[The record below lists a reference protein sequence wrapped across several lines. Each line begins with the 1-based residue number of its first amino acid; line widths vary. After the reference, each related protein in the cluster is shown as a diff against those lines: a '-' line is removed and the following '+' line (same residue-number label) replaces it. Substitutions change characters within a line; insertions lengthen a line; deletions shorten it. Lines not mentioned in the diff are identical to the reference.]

1 MMQFMSGILLAT
13 ERSECCRRRFVHNET
28 DSWEI
33 TSDIPIE
40 RVPHV
45 AIMNRR
51 LPGRLG
57 SFIYPHDAVFTLKGA
72 SKTTHADFDVV
83 IVRERSKRASTGHL
97 NHISVSEQDLNEDV
111 GCPSD
116 EEDDESETDDDEVD
130 EQCGEGEEGAQWDE
144 DDDVAE

>member
-1 MMQFMSGILLAT
+1 MYGISLAN
-13 ERSECCRRRFVHNET
+13 ERSACRRRRFIHNET

-45 AIMNRR
+45 AIMDQR

-57 SFIYPHDAVFTLKGA
+57 SFIYPHDAVFTLKGT

-97 NHISVSEQDLNEDV
+97 NHISVSEHNPSEDV
-111 GCPSD
+111 GCASD
-116 EEDDESETDDDEVD
+116 EEEDDIETDDDEVD
-130 EQCGEGEEGAQWDE
+130 EPCGEGVEGAQWDE
-144 DDDVAE
+144 DDDVVE